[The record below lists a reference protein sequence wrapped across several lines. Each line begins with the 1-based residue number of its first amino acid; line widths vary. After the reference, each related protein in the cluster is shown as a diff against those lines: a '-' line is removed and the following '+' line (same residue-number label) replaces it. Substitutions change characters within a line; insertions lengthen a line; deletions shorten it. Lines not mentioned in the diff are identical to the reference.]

1 MEINNKIEANDVL
14 KSCII
19 NGNLTNIQKIQNE
32 IINNANLNENTIK
45 TFNEIEILITEEITS
60 EKIKKTISNIK
71 IENIEEKNYEIDS
84 IER

>member
-32 IINNANLNENTIK
+32 IINNANLNKNTIK

-71 IENIEEKNYEIDS
+71 IENIEEKNCEIDS

>member
-14 KSCII
+14 KACII

-32 IINNANLNENTIK
+32 IINNANLNKNTIK
-45 TFNEIEILITEEITS
+45 TFNDIEILITEEITS
-60 EKIKKTISNIK
+60 EKIEKTISNIK
-71 IENIEEKNYEIDS
+71 IENIEEKKYEIDS